1 MNQTSHTK
9 QKLLII
15 ENQLNVIVHR
25 CCDEAKP
32 SPLFLSFLNWNFTSS
47 FIGCPEN
54 DENPL
59 SSFPHAVKRKSRSHK
74 NPRTLVEAGLQKQNN
89 GVSSAALF
97 PAPRLPP
104 DSAANSWNGDKPL
117 WVESSRYVLVMPA
130 CTRLLQDAALSC
142 HIHSFSINAV
152 TFFLFILSE
161 MLI

>member
-9 QKLLII
+9 QKLSII
-15 ENQLNVIVHR
+15 ENQLNLIVHR

-32 SPLFLSFLNWNFTSS
+32 SPFFSLSWNFTSS
-47 FIGCPEN
+47 FIGFPGN

-59 SSFPHAVKRKSRSHK
+59 SSFPHAVKRKSRSDK
-74 NPRTLVEAGLQKQNN
+74 NPRTVVEAGLQEQNN

-104 DSAANSWNGDKPL
+104 DSAARNSWNGDKPL
-117 WVESSRYVLVMPA
+117 WVESSRYVLLMPA
-130 CTRLLQDAALSC
+130 CTRLLHDAALSC

-161 MLI
+161 MLV